1 MFEQERNRDYSKSRS
16 TALRVPHRYPQM
28 LTSHL
33 RSLFKCRM
41 DLSDCRAVC
50 KVLES
55 MFDYSLGGHDV

>member
-1 MFEQERNRDYSKSRS
+1 MFEQERNRDCTKLRS
-16 TALRVPHRYPQM
+16 TALRVPHRYPET
-28 LTSHL
+28 LTSRL

-50 KVLES
+50 AVLES